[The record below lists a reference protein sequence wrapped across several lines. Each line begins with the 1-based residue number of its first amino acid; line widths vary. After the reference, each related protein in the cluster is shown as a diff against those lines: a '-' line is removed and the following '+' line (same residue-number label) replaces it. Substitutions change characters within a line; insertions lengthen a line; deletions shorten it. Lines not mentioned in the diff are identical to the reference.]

1 MRIAYSPRAVT
12 DLAEIG
18 DYLAE
23 RNPNAA
29 TAVEHRI
36 RTIVQLVAQFPA
48 SGRML
53 EERPVVR
60 VIPLGNYPY
69 RIFYTTSGDEMIIL
83 HIRYGARAPIH
94 PSDL

>member
-1 MRIAYSPRAVT
+1 VRIAYSPRAVT

-29 TAVEHRI
+29 AAVE
-36 RTIVQLVAQFPA
+36 QLALFPA

-53 EERPVVR
+53 EERTAVR
-60 VIPLGNYPY
+60 VIPLGNFPY
-69 RIFYTTSGDEMIIL
+69 RIFYTTSRNEMIIL
-83 HIRYGARAPIH
+83 HIRHGARAPID
-94 PSDL
+94 PSEL